1 MTQSKGLRY
10 RLSGAE
16 LEALWRRRKEG
27 EGLSA
32 IAKAL
37 GMSLSSVYGLVKRR
51 GGIAPRPRT
60 RSPRV
65 LSLAERE
72 EISRHLV
79 LGTSVGRLRASWG
92 VHRRRSVARF
102 TAMAGRSTTARRAPM
117 PERGGARSARSAV
130 ASPSTRRS
138 GAWSPRN
145 SRPPG
150 PRSRSR
156 AGS

>member
-79 LGTSVGRLRASWG
+79 LGTSVRAIARQLGRAPSTISREIHRHGGQIHYRA
-92 VHRRRSVARF
+92 AR
-102 TAMAGRSTTARRAPM
+102 ADAGAWRRAQ
-117 PERGGARSARSAV
+117 
-130 ASPSTRRS
+130 
-138 GAWSPRN
+138 
-145 SRPPG
+145 RPK
-150 PRSRSR
+150 RCRL
-156 AGS
+156 